1 MNMTIAYGVMAIEIM
16 DPCSMDIL
24 DYDWTLIYIMDLYDL
39 LWTLF
44 ETFMVLTLCLD
55 LCMDLCLDMILRLDL
70 EWVSKLFI
78 LNSWFSL
85 LDLNYYFHLVLSSL
99 ACSLFASFTMN
110 NHFIMSHGMYL
121 VLVKYMHHE
130 FWIYASLCL
139 MSRICALWA

>member
-70 EWVSKLFI
+70 ERVSKLFI
-78 LNSWFSL
+78 LN
-85 LDLNYYFHLVLSSL
+85 
-99 ACSLFASFTMN
+99 A
-110 NHFIMSHGMYL
+110 
-121 VLVKYMHHE
+121 
-130 FWIYASLCL
+130 
-139 MSRICALWA
+139 